1 MTHSSNI
8 IELST
13 KYQVLSD
20 KTSFVGVVK
29 QNEKSDVE
37 MITVTQPKVQ
47 PEPVVYNP
55 PSYDSFAGFGGGCAM
70 SSMS

>member
-8 IELST
+8 VELST

-29 QNEKSDVE
+29 QNEKSHVE

-55 PSYDSFAGFGGGCAM
+55 PSYGNFAGFGGGCAM